1 MINPMQFMQIMQSKN
16 PQQAMMNVLNQ
27 QSRNNPILKNVFDM
41 VQNGDSKGIE
51 EMARNLAKEKGI
63 NADEAVQQIRKRFGI
78 M

>member
-16 PQQAMMNVLNQ
+16 PQQAMMNILNQ

-63 NADEAVQQIRKRFGI
+63 NADEAVQQIRKKFGI

>member
-16 PQQAMMNVLNQ
+16 PQQALMNVLNQ

-41 VQNGDSKGIE
+41 VQNGNSKGVE

-63 NADEAVQQIRKRFGI
+63 NADEAVQQIRKQFGI

>member
-63 NADEAVQQIRKRFGI
+63 NADEAVQQIRKQFGI

>member
-27 QSRNNPILKNVFDM
+27 QSRNNPILKNVFNM

-63 NADEAVQQIRKRFGI
+63 NADEAVQQIRKQFGI

>member
-27 QSRNNPILKNVFDM
+27 QSRDNPILKNVFDM

-63 NADEAVQQIRKRFGI
+63 NADEAVQQIRKKFGI

>member
-63 NADEAVQQIRKRFGI
+63 NADEAVQQIRKKFGI

>member
-16 PQQAMMNVLNQ
+16 PQQALMNVLNQ

-63 NADEAVQQIRKRFGI
+63 NADEAVQQIRKQFGI

>member
-1 MINPMQFMQIMQSKN
+1 MINPMQFMQLMQCRN
-16 PQQAMMNVLNQ
+16 PQQAVMNVLNQ

-63 NADEAVQQIRKRFGI
+63 NADEAVQQIRKQFGI

>member
-16 PQQAMMNVLNQ
+16 PQQTLMNVLNQ

-41 VQNGDSKGIE
+41 VQKGDSKGIE

-63 NADEAVQQIRKRFGI
+63 NADEAVQQIRKQFGI

>member
-16 PQQAMMNVLNQ
+16 PQQALMNVLNQ

-41 VQNGDSKGIE
+41 VQNGDSKGVE

-63 NADEAVQQIRKRFGI
+63 NADEAVQQIRKQFGI

>member
-27 QSRNNPILKNVFDM
+27 HSRNNPILKNVFDM

-63 NADEAVQQIRKRFGI
+63 NADEAVQQIRKKFGI

>member
-16 PQQAMMNVLNQ
+16 PQQALMNVLNQ

-51 EMARNLAKEKGI
+51 EMARNLAKEKGV
-63 NADEAVQQIRKRFGI
+63 NADEAVQQIRKQFGI

>member
-27 QSRNNPILKNVFDM
+27 QSGNNPILKNVFDM

-63 NADEAVQQIRKRFGI
+63 NADEAVQQIRKKFGI

>member
-63 NADEAVQQIRKRFGI
+63 NADEAVQQIRKQYGI